1 MYTSRFK
8 QFQFVILFFF
18 ITIGRIQGKLKLCSE
33 LDYEFYEF
41 NNDTNFDNFA
51 EIIIETEDKP
61 AICDV
66 SNITAY
72 NKDVAPSYPMELD
85 LKLFIYDITN
95 VDDQAYTISVS
106 LSLGIIKP
114 FSLIL
119 VQV

>member
-8 QFQFVILFFF
+8 QFVILFFF

-106 LSLGIIKP
+106 LSLGIIHIK
-114 FSLIL
+114 
-119 VQV
+119 